1 MKTLF
6 PAIPLMTFLAL
17 NVSIHAQTEDPYIW
31 LEEVESERSMNW
43 VNAQNKTTADK
54 ISQVEGF
61 QEMKDHFLES
71 LNDKDKIVYPS
82 VVGDYMY
89 NFWQDET
96 HIRGIWRRMN
106 RADYLNNSENWEVL
120 LDLDALSA
128 EDKKNWVFHGATW
141 LSPKYEV
148 CLLNLSDGGTDESIA
163 REFNVEQ
170 KKFVEGGFSLPSS
183 KGSAAWIS
191 KNELIISR
199 NFGPGTMTTS
209 GYPRIVKRW
218 KRGTSLEEATTI
230 MTEHET
236 IMGVWAGSS
245 MIEDENFVF
254 ISKSTSFYE
263 HESYLLINDE
273 LVRLNFPVDANQQG
287 IFKGQM
293 LLRLNSDWK
302 VDGKNFDTGSLVAI
316 DFKKLIEGKTNVTL
330 VYKPDERTSIDDVN
344 ITKDKLIVNLLM
356 NVQNVLVAF
365 ELNDNAWSFE
375 EIDTPAFGQ
384 ISVMGTDEDY
394 AGYFYQY
401 SNFIT
406 PSTLYYVDNG
416 EATIIRQLNAQFNAD
431 NLEVHQ
437 YEAKSKDGTMI
448 PYFVV
453 HDKNMKYDG
462 SNPALVYA
470 YGGFNISNKPSY
482 NTRIGIGW
490 LEGGGVYVL
499 ANIRGGG
506 EFGPKWH
513 QAAMKENR
521 QNAYDD
527 FYAVCE
533 QLIEKKIS
541 SPKHMGAFGWSNGG
555 LMAGVVATQR
565 PDLFNAVIIGAPL
578 LDMKRFNKMLAG
590 ASWMGEYGNPDIPEE
605 WEFIQKYSPYHNV
618 HADKK
623 YPEVLFVTSTK
634 DDRVH
639 PAHAR
644 KMAARMMEQ
653 GHPIYYYE
661 TIEGGHGA
669 ASTNDQSAFNQA
681 LMFSYLKMKLMH

>member
-1 MKTLF
+1 MKYLF
-6 PAIPLMTFLAL
+6 STISLLFFLAI
-17 NVSIHAQTEDPYIW
+17 STIGYAQTEDPYIW
-31 LEEVESERSMNW
+31 LEEVESERSLNW
-43 VNAQNKTTADK
+43 VNAQNEKTADK

-61 QEMKDHFLES
+61 QKMKDHYLES

-82 VVGDYMY
+82 VVGEYMY
-89 NFWQDET
+89 NLWKDEE
-96 HIRGIWRRMN
+96 HVRGIWRRMK
-106 RADYLNNSENWEVL
+106 RADYLNSSTEWEVL
-120 LDLDALSA
+120 LDLDALSK
-128 EDKKNWVFHGATW
+128 EENKKWVFHGATW
-141 LSPKYEV
+141 LSPNYEV
-148 CLLNLSDGGTDESIA
+148 CLLNLSDGGTDESVV
-163 REFNVEQ
+163 REFNVVD

-183 KGSAAWIS
+183 KGSAAWINE
-191 KNELIISR
+191 NELIISR
-199 NFGPGTMTTS
+199 NFGAGTMTTS

-218 KRGTSLEEATTI
+218 KRSTALEEATTI

-236 IMGVWAGSS
+236 VMGVWAGSS
-245 MIEDENFVF
+245 MIDDERYVF

-263 HESYLLINDE
+263 HESYLLLNDQ

-302 VDGKNFDTGSLVAI
+302 VGDDKFDTGSLIAI
-316 DFKKLIEGKTNVTL
+316 DFKQLIEGKTDATL

-365 ELNDNAWSFE
+365 ELNDGNWTFEKINA
-375 EIDTPAFGQ
+375 PAFGQ

-394 AGYFYQY
+394 TGYFYQY

-406 PSTLYYVDNG
+406 PSTLYYSDNG
-416 EATIIRQLNAQFNAD
+416 EAKIIRQLKPQFNAD

-453 HDKNMKYDG
+453 HAKDMKYDG
-462 SNPALVYA
+462 SNATLVYA
-470 YGGFNISNKPSY
+470 YGGFNVSNKPSY

-490 LEGGGVYVL
+490 LEEGGVYVL

-513 QAAMKENR
+513 QAAMKEKR

-590 ASWMGEYGNPDIPEE
+590 ASWMGEYGDPDIPEE
-605 WEFIQKYSPYHNV
+605 WEFIKKYSPYHNV
-618 HADKK
+618 HGDKK

-681 LMFSYLKMKLMH
+681 LMFSYLKMKLMY

>member
-1 MKTLF
+1 MKSLF
-6 PAIPLMTFLAL
+6 PLTSFLFCCAL
-17 NVSIHAQTEDPYIW
+17 CTVGYSQTEDPYIW
-31 LEEVESERSMNW
+31 LEEVESERSLKW
-43 VNAQNKTTADK
+43 VNAQNKKTADK

-61 QEMKDHFLES
+61 QEMKNHFLES

-96 HIRGIWRRMN
+96 HVRGIWRRMK
-106 RADYLNNSENWEVL
+106 REDYLNSSTDWELL

-128 EDKKNWVFHGATW
+128 EEDKKWVFHGATW
-141 LSPKYEV
+141 LSRKYEL

-163 REFNVEQ
+163 REFNVID

-183 KGSAAWIS
+183 KGSAAWI
-191 KNELIISR
+191 NEDELIISR
-199 NFGPGTMTTS
+199 NFGPGSMTTS
-209 GYPRIVKRW
+209 GYPRIVKLW
-218 KRGTSLEEATTI
+218 KRGTSLDEATTI

-245 MIEDENFVF
+245 MIDDERYVFV
-254 ISKSTSFYE
+254 SKSTSFYE
-263 HESYLLINDE
+263 HESYLLLNDE

-302 VDGKNFDTGSLVAI
+302 VNGENFDTGSLIAI
-316 DFKKLIEGKTNVTL
+316 DFKQLIEGKTNVTL

-365 ELNDNAWSFE
+365 ELNDGKWTFEKINA
-375 EIDTPAFGQ
+375 PAFGQ
-384 ISVMGTDEDY
+384 ISVMGTDDDY
-394 AGYFYQY
+394 NGYFYQY

-406 PSTLYYVDNG
+406 PSTLYYSENG
-416 EATIIRQLNAQFNAD
+416 EAKIIRKLKAQFNAD

-453 HDKNMKYDG
+453 HAKDIKYDG
-462 SNPALVYA
+462 SNPTLVYA
-470 YGGFNISNKPSY
+470 YGGFNVSNKPSY
-482 NTRIGIGW
+482 NTRTGIGW
-490 LEGGGVYVL
+490 LEEGGVYVL

-513 QAAMKENR
+513 QAAMKEKR

-590 ASWMGEYGNPDIPEE
+590 ASWMGEYGDPDIAEE

-618 HADKK
+618 RGDKK

-681 LMFSYLKMKLMH
+681 LMFTYLKMKLMN